1 MGRNRLQSGVMLL
14 QVSDFC
20 ALHVSVV
27 GEEPASITSWTLR
40 RFCCPCP
47 LLLFKGGTWQKGSS
61 YRLIWEI
68 MIKFSQWATLPVSE
82 FPLFSPPLMSQE
94 NWDDETFKW
103 KCLSLSRVRLFVTPW
118 TVACQAPLST
128 GFFQPRI
135 LEWVAISSSR
145 GSSQSRDLACISYVS
160 FMAGIFSTRWAI
172 WEASYLTLGPLDSS
186 FISDFNIR
194 QWIIINCILKK
205 L

>member
-118 TVACQAPLST
+118 TVACQAPLSM
-128 GFFQPRI
+128 GFSRQEYWNGLPFPSPGTTVTSCKI
-135 LEWVAISSSR
+135 SR
-145 GSSQSRDLACISYVS
+145 GLELSWPWNRGQQSY
-160 FMAGIFSTRWAI
+160 
-172 WEASYLTLGPLDSS
+172 
-186 FISDFNIR
+186 
-194 QWIIINCILKK
+194 
-205 L
+205 